1 MNDYIIFTDSACD
14 ISPEMMKEWGV
25 EYRCL
30 TFTFNDSEK
39 QYSNDDMPVKEFYA
53 KMRAGGVAKTAAV
66 NAETFREAFT
76 EELEAGKDILYIG
89 FSTGLST
96 TANSAQIAAEELRE
110 KYPERKIIAID
121 TLAASAGE
129 GLVVYLALQKKN
141 EGKSIEEV
149 AEFVREISPK
159 MCHWF
164 TVDDRVYLKRG
175 GRVSPTVA
183 LVGTVLGIKPILHVD
198 DEGHL
203 INVDKVRSR
212 KGSIR
217 ALADKYGELHIDP
230 ELPVFISHGDC
241 YDEADALGQ
250 MLKERYGVK
259 EVLLT
264 YIGPVI
270 GAHAGPGTIALF
282 FVGKNR

>member
-1 MNDYIIFTDSACD
+1 MNDYIIFTDSGSD
-14 ISPEMMKEWGV
+14 ISPEMLTEWGV
-25 EYRCL
+25 KFRSL
-30 TFTFNDSEK
+30 TFTFSDSEK
-39 QYSNDDMPVKEFYA
+39 QYSNDDMPVSEFYK

-66 NAETFREAFT
+66 NAETFREAFA
-76 EELEAGKDILYIG
+76 EELEAGHDILYIG

-96 TANSAQIAAEELRE
+96 TANSAEIAAEELRE
-110 KYPERKIIAID
+110 KYPDRKLITID
-121 TLAASAGE
+121 TLAASSGE
-129 GLVVYLALQKKN
+129 GLVVYLAVQKKN
-141 EGKSIEEV
+141 AGESIEEV
-149 AEFVREISPK
+149 AEYVREVSPK

-164 TVDDRVYLKRG
+164 TVDDLVYLKRG

-212 KGSIR
+212 KGSLR
-217 ALADKYGELHIDP
+217 ALCDKYGELHVDP
-230 ELPVFISHGDC
+230 SIPVFISQADC

-250 MLKERYGVK
+250 MIKDRYGVK
-259 EVLLT
+259 EVLVT
-264 YIGPVI
+264 DIGPVI

-282 FVGKNR
+282 FVGKKR

>member
-1 MNDYIIFTDSACD
+1 MNDYIIFTDSGSD
-14 ISPEMMKEWGV
+14 ISPEMLTEWGV
-25 EYRCL
+25 KFRSL
-30 TFTFNDSEK
+30 TFTFSDSEK
-39 QYSNDDMPVKEFYA
+39 QYSNDDMPVSEFYK

-66 NAETFREAFT
+66 NAETFREAFA
-76 EELEAGKDILYIG
+76 EELEAGHDILYIG

-96 TANSAQIAAEELRE
+96 TANSAEIAAEELRE
-110 KYPERKIIAID
+110 KYPDRKLITID
-121 TLAASAGE
+121 TLAASSGE
-129 GLVVYLALQKKN
+129 GLVVYLAVQKKN
-141 EGKSIEEV
+141 AGESIEEV
-149 AEFVREISPK
+149 AEYVREVSPK

-164 TVDDRVYLKRG
+164 TVDDLVYLKRG

-217 ALADKYGELHIDP
+217 ALCDKYGELHVDP
-230 ELPVFISHGDC
+230 SIPVFISQADC

-250 MLKERYGVK
+250 MIKDRYGVK
-259 EVLLT
+259 EVLVT
-264 YIGPVI
+264 DIGPVI

-282 FVGKNR
+282 FVGKKR

>member
-1 MNDYIIFTDSACD
+1 MSDYIIFTDSGSD
-14 ISPEMMKEWGV
+14 ISPEMLADWGV
-25 EYRCL
+25 KHRSL
-30 TFTFNDSEK
+30 TFTFNDSET
-39 QYSNDDMPVKEFYA
+39 QYSNDDMPVEQFYE

-66 NAETFREAFT
+66 NAETFREAFD
-76 EELEAGKDILYIG
+76 EELKAGHDILYIG

-96 TANSAQIAAEELRE
+96 TANSAQIAADELRE
-110 KYPERKIIAID
+110 QYPERKIIAID

-129 GLVVYLALQKKN
+129 GLVVYLAVQKKN

-149 AEFVREISPK
+149 ADYVRKISPD

-164 TVDDRVYLKRG
+164 TVDDLVYLKRG

-203 INVDKVRSR
+203 INIDKVRSR

-230 ELPVFISHGDC
+230 NIPVFISHGDC

-259 EVLLT
+259 EVVLT
-264 YIGPVI
+264 FIGPVI

-282 FVGKNR
+282 FIGKHR